1 MHKSQALLSAA
12 IALGFIWASG
22 PAMAQQKSL
31 KDQLVGAWSLL
42 IVDNVLPEGNK
53 PAYGPNPNGIVI
65 FDASGRYA
73 LELARS
79 NNPRI
84 VSNNRAQGT
93 ADENKTIVAG
103 TLAHFGTYTVDEAGK
118 TLTFHIQSSSFP
130 NWEGRVQKRQV
141 TLASPDDLK
150 WITPEASGGGTVE
163 LYWRRIK

>member
-1 MHKSQALLSAA
+1 MHRNQALLSAA
-12 IALGFIWASG
+12 AVLGLIWASG
-22 PAMAQQKSL
+22 PAMGQPKPL

-42 IVDNVLPEGNK
+42 LADNVLPEGNR
-53 PAYGPNPNGIVI
+53 PTYGPNPHGIVI
-65 FDASGRYA
+65 FDASGHYA

-79 NNPRI
+79 NNPKI
-84 VSNNRAQGT
+84 AANNRAQGT
-93 ADENKTIVAG
+93 AEENKAIAAG

-130 NWEGRVQKRQV
+130 NWEGTVQNRPF

-150 WITPEASGGGTVE
+150 WVTPQGSAGGTVE